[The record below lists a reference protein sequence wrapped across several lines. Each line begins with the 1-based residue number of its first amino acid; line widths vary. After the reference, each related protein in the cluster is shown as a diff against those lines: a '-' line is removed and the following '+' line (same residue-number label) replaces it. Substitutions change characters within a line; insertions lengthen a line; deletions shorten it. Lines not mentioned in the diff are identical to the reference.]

1 MLRMHCHGLSKS
13 WAWITLRQNAK
24 LCQEAT
30 WRQNPKDHGLQC
42 CPCNS
47 HPTIGFHNHACI
59 VKDTK
64 DAKRWWKHGKR
75 VAPNMTIS
83 MNNKFYFQYII
94 GHAYWLHPAFC
105 WSYSTHADFR
115 GPSNQWPRHV
125 ALFFT
130 HARCEI
136 LGNGGCTG
144 GTGLETVAMDPR
156 RWSWIVYPW
165 WLEDPPWLRKPPYG
179 FVWKCCVP
187 LNPMVLLIIIPM
199 KNGYFIGNIPY
210 FQTNPYWYD
219 IPQFETYP
227 QWQASRK
234 AVLGRRLAPAKTFSQ
249 ELEAFLTCRVDR

>member
-1 MLRMHCHGLSKS
+1 MQSFARKPHEGKV
-13 WAWITLRQNAK
+13 Q
-24 LCQEAT
+24 
-30 WRQNPKDHGLQC
+30 KDHGLQC

-64 DAKRWWKHGKR
+64 DAKRWWKRGKR

-83 MNNKFYFQYII
+83 MKNKFYFQYII

-105 WSYSTHADFR
+105 WSYSTHADFQ

-136 LGNGGCTG
+136 LGNGAPVTPVGV
-144 GTGLETVAMDPR
+144 ETVAMDPCHG
-156 RWSWIVYPW
+156 WSFCIPMVTWGSPMTG
-165 WLEDPPWLRKPPYG
+165 PWLRKP
-179 FVWKCCVP
+179 
-187 LNPMVLLIIIPM
+187 
-199 KNGYFIGNIPY
+199 
-210 FQTNPYWYD
+210 PYWYD

-234 AVLGRRLAPAKTFSQ
+234 AVLGRRLAPAHVQPGTWGIFNLQGWYVPNMKTDLRYSGLPSRRTLVQWTSIFS
-249 ELEAFLTCRVDR
+249 ELPRVSFLETMWES